1 MDNGLIITRDIA
13 VRAIQHK
20 LPNEPIFGISKLIL
34 ISFQE
39 IYWVEYLPR
48 IVRWNLEFDNVE
60 LLILFQISYS

>member
-34 ISFQE
+34 IGFQE
-39 IYWVEYLPR
+39 IYWVEYIPR
-48 IVRWNLEFDNVE
+48 LVLWNLEFDNQE
-60 LLILFQISYS
+60 SLILFRISYS